1 MDKNPLRLLLTSR
14 ILRSFAMSFIF
25 LVIPLYLKHLGYT
38 ATQIGLIYVP
48 FILSA
53 IFLPIVLGN
62 IGDRFGYVKTL
73 IMTDSLMVVS
83 LFLLSISNS
92 ILLIIIAG
100 LIGGYNISNGSLR
113 GAFSPGQTALI
124 ANIYKKNNRIRILG
138 YITMAAGLASV
149 FGPALLL
156 LSNVSTNIYIPLLRV
171 GMIVMIISMI
181 PLPFIKENKH
191 QAKKAKV
198 FSVNTFRFLWKILT
212 INAVNGFASGIF
224 MPLLPLWL
232 LLRYNLSPSSISI
245 AFIIIN
251 IWAAFGAIFSSRL
264 AKKIGTINTASVTRS
279 FSGILLLIS
288 AFSPLLWI
296 FVVLYSIRSFING
309 FGAPTRGVIVV
320 NNVDNSDMG
329 TASGVAG
336 SVTRASALSTG
347 LSGYLMDID
356 IFSPLIIGGVL
367 QITSGLMYLL
377 FFRNKIKD

>member
-1 MDKNPLRLLLTSR
+1 MDRDPLRLLLTSR

-25 LVIPLYLKHLGYT
+25 LVIPLYLKSLGYS
-38 ATQIGLIYVP
+38 ATEIGLIYVP

-62 IGDRFGYVKTL
+62 VGDRFGYVKTL
-73 IMTDSLMVVS
+73 IITDSLMILS
-83 LFLLSISNS
+83 LFLLSVSNS

-124 ANIYKKNNRIRILG
+124 ANIYKKENRIRILG

-156 LSNVSTNIYIPLLRV
+156 LSNISLNIYVPLLRV
-171 GMIVMIISMI
+171 GMIIMLISII
-181 PLPFIKENKH
+181 PLPLIKENRH
-191 QAKKAKV
+191 QPKKAAV
-198 FSVNTFRFLWKILT
+198 FSANTFKFLWKILT
-212 INAVNGFASGIF
+212 INTVNGFASGIF

-232 LLRYNLSPSSISI
+232 LIRYNLSPSSISV

-251 IWAAFGAIFSSRL
+251 IWAAFGAIYSNRL
-264 AKKIGTINTASVTRS
+264 ARKIGTINTASVTRS
-279 FSGILLLIS
+279 LSGILLLLS
-288 AFSPLLWI
+288 AFSPFLWV
-296 FVVLYSIRSFING
+296 FVLLYSIRSFVNG
-309 FGAPTRGVIVV
+309 FGAPTRSVIIV

-356 IFSPLIIGGVL
+356 ILSPLIIGGIL

-377 FFRNKIKD
+377 FFRKKIKD